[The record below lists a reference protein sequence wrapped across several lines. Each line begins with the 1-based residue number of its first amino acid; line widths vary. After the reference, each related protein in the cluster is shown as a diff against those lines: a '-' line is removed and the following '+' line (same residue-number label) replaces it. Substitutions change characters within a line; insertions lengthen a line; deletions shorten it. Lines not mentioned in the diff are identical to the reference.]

1 MKLFPLKVDKLL
13 TLFETGPGSLSIQSQ
28 TFTALNYLQFSL
40 ETRWLGVIYLLTYL
54 CFTSMLQWG
63 RLKPLAFMQTD
74 NWRLTFMLLC
84 VTVSC
89 SIICSLLTSQTHF
102 RWVWFPFCAFTFV
115 LKSLSLL
122 GGPNSK
128 AGKHTIVSLQW
139 LMLANTFK
147 PSLCDGSTAAAV
159 QIMLPRPTLISC
171 SDTRCDHSIDNKR
184 LTWLRVC
191 NDTLL
196 MF

>member
-1 MKLFPLKVDKLL
+1 M

-89 SIICSLLTSQTHF
+89 SITCSLLTSQTHF
-102 RWVWFPFCAFTFV
+102 RWVWFPSARSHLCWNRWVCSEAWIQRQE
-115 LKSLSLL
+115 K
-122 GGPNSK
+122 N
-128 AGKHTIVSLQW
+128 TIVSLQW

-147 PSLCDGSTAAAV
+147 PSLCDRSTAAAV